1 MLKWPVRRRSELT
14 TVAMQRVRAH
24 VRKTARPA
32 LYLDEPEAMERE
44 GGFEDVHVSAQRV
57 DVGGLSAL

>member
-1 MLKWPVRRRSELT
+1 MASAAQIGADDRGL
-14 TVAMQRVRAH
+14 QRVRAH

-57 DVGGLSAL
+57 NVGGLSAL